1 MDEIATSMLCAE
13 IVEASPD
20 AILFSDREG
29 IIRLWNR
36 GAEALFGYRAI
47 DALGQSLDIIIPPR
61 LRQRHWQGY
70 YKVMATGV
78 TGYGVKLLSVPA
90 LHMDGSERSVE
101 FSIALHHDG
110 AGRVSGVSTVM
121 RDVSE
126 RHAREKALRQ
136 ELSELRA
143 AATSG

>member
-1 MDEIATSMLCAE
+1 MDESIAGLCAE
-13 IVEASPD
+13 IVEVSSD

-29 IIRLWNR
+29 TIRLWNR

-70 YKVMATGV
+70 YKVVATGT
-78 TGYGVKLLSVPA
+78 TGYGAKPLAVPA
-90 LHMDGSERSVE
+90 QHMDGSERSVE
-101 FSIALHHDG
+101 FSIALHLDAEG
-110 AGRVSGVSTVM
+110 KVRGVSAVM

-126 RHAREKALRQ
+126 RYEREKMLRR
-136 ELSELRA
+136 ELAELRA
-143 AATSG
+143 R

>member
-1 MDEIATSMLCAE
+1 MDTTAVAALCAE
-13 IVEASPD
+13 IVQASSD

-29 IIRLWNR
+29 TIRLWNR
-36 GAEALFGYRAI
+36 GAEGLFGYRAC

-70 YKVMATGV
+70 YKVMATGA
-78 TGYGVKLLSVPA
+78 TGYGTKLLAVPA

-101 FSIALHHDG
+101 FSIALHRDG
-110 AGRVSGVSTVM
+110 EGKVSGVSAVM

-136 ELSELRA
+136 ELATLRA
-143 AATSG
+143 VEKG